1 MKRTFIVTLLI
12 LICSNISNAQ
22 TTLINGRV
30 LNEKNTPVSY
40 AMITLNRDGKT
51 LTGAISD
58 SLGRFQIK
66 GTFTGTYLLKIASS
80 ECELR
85 QVEVECGQQPSLT
98 LGNVILQNNALSEVT
113 IIGDSPTTAPE
124 ITAESIRMNTAGN
137 MSEGTGS
144 VLEILKSTSS
154 VTVDNDE
161 NVAIR
166 GNSNVLI
173 LMDGIPTTVSS
184 LSAIPAA
191 NVQSIDVVVN
201 PDAKYDAEGT
211 GGIINIISKK
221 QLDNAFS
228 MLASFNYGFMG
239 MLNGNF
245 AIGYDK
251 GKWSIRVNYNV
262 KYEKDVINS
271 ELDRYFYTTGNSIH
285 QQILANRK
293 TSNHVVGANVVY
305 RATKKD
311 ILTVNAKGMFPHLNN
326 FQNFNNHYI
335 TDEIPSEL
343 FRQTDITFN
352 REMVEGFVNYKHI
365 FIPQKRTLD
374 LRASV
379 SKIWGHR
386 PSYYYEHGEMVQKSV
401 SGGSPFITS
410 LQADFMTKLK
420 KGQLDVGVKMTYRQ
434 NNIDH
439 KFYALDTLSQE
450 WIYSNYFSNDLR
462 HREYIPAAYALY
474 SIQFNPKWS
483 LKAGL
488 RGEFTWTELHCDKD
502 SINTAQNHTFV
513 GATVGATYKI
523 NDKWSMFFNY
533 ADRVSRPTYPQLNP
547 YVNLIDNQ
555 TYETGNI
562 YLHPETAHKL
572 DVAYAFST
580 KKVKING
587 SLYLN
592 AVQNCI
598 TQVATIRDS
607 ALMLTYVNGDW
618 DLKVGLDHAFTFNLL
633 KWFNIVLNTN
643 TYYGITT
650 GEFEGADLRNQGWVN
665 NSNLALNFK
674 PIKGMNIQ
682 LQYFCVTP
690 QHFPQFTTR
699 TIHYMNIG
707 IKQSFLKNRLT
718 VSALLTDVFNTRR
731 WDIVSDNNIYSL
743 VNNSKNKSRMF
754 WLGVTFNFNSFKP
767 ALNKQKQEEDRSV
780 IKIGE

>member
-1 MKRTFIVTLLI
+1 MKKHLLF
-12 LICSNISNAQ
+12 LLLFFLFPGCLFSQ

-30 LNEKNTPVSY
+30 LNEKSTPVSY

-58 SLGRFQIK
+58 SLGCFQIK

-124 ITAESIRMNTAGN
+124 ITAENIRMITTGN

-191 NVQSIDVVVN
+191 NVN

-211 GGIINIISKK
+211 GGIINIVSEK

-251 GKWSIRVNYNV
+251 GKWSVRVNYNG

-285 QQILANRK
+285 QQILAHRK
-293 TSNHVVGANVVY
+293 NSNHVVGANVVY
-305 RATKKD
+305 RATPKD
-311 ILTVNAKGMFPHLNN
+311 ILTVNVKGMFPHLNN

-335 TDEIPSEL
+335 TDDVPSEL

-365 FIPQKRTLD
+365 FIPKKRTLD

-420 KGQLDVGVKMTYRQ
+420 KGQLDAGVKMTYRQ

-439 KFYALDTLSQE
+439 KFYALDTLSQV
-450 WIYSNYFSNDLR
+450 WIYSDYFSNDLR

-488 RGEFTWTELHCDKD
+488 RGEFTRTELHCDKD

-547 YVNLIDNQ
+547 YINLIDNQ

-562 YLHPETAHKL
+562 YLHPEAAHKR
-572 DVAYAFST
+572 DVAYAFNT

-592 AVQNCI
+592 FVQSCI

-633 KWFNIVLNTN
+633 KWFNIVLSTN

-665 NSNLALNFK
+665 NSNIALNFK

-682 LQYFCVTP
+682 LQYFCFTP

-707 IKQSFLKNRLT
+707 IKQSFLKNKLT

-767 ALNKQKQEEDRSV
+767 ALSKQKQEEDRSV
-780 IKIGE
+780 IRIGE

>member
-1 MKRTFIVTLLI
+1 MKKLYFLVLYVLLSFYS
-12 LICSNISNAQ
+12 LNAQ
-22 TTLINGRV
+22 TALIKGRV
-30 LNEKNTPVSY
+30 VNEKKDPVGY
-40 AMITLNRDGKT
+40 AMVTLNQNGKT

-66 GTFTGTYLLKIASS
+66 GSFTGTYLLKVSNS
-80 ECELR
+80 QYETLQKELS
-85 QVEVECGQQPSLT
+85 CGSQSIQDLDAI
-98 LGNVILQNNALSEVT
+98 VIKNNELSEVT
-113 IIGDSPTTAPE
+113 ISGDAPSSIIVSGE
-124 ITAESIRMNTAGN
+124 KIRVNTSGNISES
-137 MSEGTGS
+137 TGS

-154 VTVDNDE
+154 VTIDNDE
-161 NVAIR
+161 NIAIR
-166 GNSNVLI
+166 GNRNVLVLI
-173 LMDGIPTTVSS
+173 DGIPTTVGG

-221 QLDNAFS
+221 QTDNAFS

-245 AIGYDK
+245 ALGYDK
-251 GKWSIRVNYNV
+251 DKWSIRVNYNG

-271 ELDRYFYTTGNSIH
+271 ELDRYFYQTGNSIH

-293 TSNHVVGANVVY
+293 TSNHVVGANIVY

-311 ILTVNAKGMFPHLNN
+311 ILTVNLKGMFPHLNN
-326 FQNFNNHYI
+326 IQDFDNHYI
-335 TDEIPSEL
+335 TSDIPSEL

-420 KGQLDVGVKMTYRQ
+420 KGQLDAGMKMTYRQ

-439 KFYALDTLSQE
+439 KFYEMDTLSRE
-450 WIYSNYFSNDLR
+450 WIYSYYFSNDLR

-488 RGEFTWTELHCDKD
+488 RGEFTWTALHCNKD
-502 SINTAQNHTFV
+502 SINTAQHHTFV
-513 GATVGATYKI
+513 GATVSAAYKI
-523 NDKWSMFFNY
+523 NQKWSLFFNY
-533 ADRVSRPTYPQLNP
+533 TDRVSRPTYPQLNP

-555 TYETGNI
+555 TYETGNM
-562 YLHPETAHKL
+562 YLRPETAHKL
-572 DVAYAFST
+572 DVSYAFT
-580 KKVKING
+580 TPQVKING

-592 AVQNCI
+592 VVQDCI

-607 ALMLTYVNGDW
+607 TLMLTYVNGDW
-618 DLKVGLDHAFTFNLL
+618 DVKVGLDHAISINPL
-633 KWFNIVLNTN
+633 KWLGIMLNTN
-643 TYYGITT
+643 TYYGVTT

-665 NSNLALNFK
+665 NSNITLNFK

-707 IKQSFLKNRLT
+707 FKQSFLKNRLT

-767 ALNKQKQEEDRSV
+767 AINKQKQEEDRSV